1 MTRVLTGFALVGAAW
16 ATASP
21 PAADVAAAEAMNA
34 DDECAAAAGGAGC
47 AVNAMQMRALK
58 KEEAPAV
65 QPLYCTMLPA
75 GISSPFCSPG
85 VTTCGCQA
93 YCATASPTAGISSP
107 FCSPGVTT
115 CGCQAYCATASPTS
129 YGWDPNCCSCAGSPC
144 LAPAVALNQ
153 VLARKATVPVV
164 HPIFCANMPAG
175 VSSPFCSPGINGCKC
190 EGYCYM
196 AAPSSY
202 GWDPNC
208 CMCKGSPSLPTAVVP
223 TALVQEVSAITKEG
237 NQPIYCQHL
246 PAGVTSTYCTPGVNT
261 CKCQGYCAT
270 ASPTSFGWDPNCCSC
285 AGITAAPPRAPASIA
300 PAAGGSCAAYGC
312 TGAYTAAHP
321 CQCNSQCAA
330 HNNCCGDYTSK
341 CGR

>member
-1 MTRVLTGFALVGAAW
+1 MVALSMTRVLSGFALVGAAW

-21 PAADVAAAEAMNA
+21 PAADEAAAEAMSA

-65 QPLYCTMLPA
+65 QPLYCAMLPA

-93 YCATASPTAGISSP
+93 YCAA
-107 FCSPGVTT
+107 
-115 CGCQAYCATASPTS
+115 ASPTS
-129 YGWDPNCCSCAGSPC
+129 YGWDPNCCSCAGSPS
-144 LAPAVALNQ
+144 LTPAVALNQ
-153 VLARKATVPVV
+153 VLALKGDMLPVV
-164 HPIFCANMPAG
+164 HPIYCAHLPAG
-175 VSSPFCSPGINGCKC
+175 VSSPFCSPGVNGCKC
-190 EGYCYM
+190 EGYCAT

-208 CMCKGSPSLPTAVVP
+208 CMCKGMPSLP
-223 TALVQEVSAITKEG
+223 TALVQEVRAITKEG

-246 PAGVTSTYCTPGVNT
+246 PAGVTSPYCTPGVNT

-285 AGITAAPPRAPASIA
+285 SGITAAPPHAA

-312 TGAYTAAHP
+312 TGAYTAAHT

-330 HNNCCGDYTSK
+330 HNDCCGDYTSK

>member
-1 MTRVLTGFALVGAAW
+1 MVALSMTRVLTGFALVGAAW

-21 PAADVAAAEAMNA
+21 PAADEAAAGALNA

-65 QPLYCTMLPA
+65 QPLYCAMLPA

-93 YCATASPTAGISSP
+93 YCAA
-107 FCSPGVTT
+107 
-115 CGCQAYCATASPTS
+115 ASPTS
-129 YGWDPNCCSCAGSPC
+129 YGWDPNCCSCAGSPS
-144 LAPAVALNQ
+144 LTPAVALNQ
-153 VLARKATVPVV
+153 VR
-164 HPIFCANMPAG
+164 
-175 VSSPFCSPGINGCKC
+175 
-190 EGYCYM
+190 
-196 AAPSSY
+196 
-202 GWDPNC
+202 
-208 CMCKGSPSLPTAVVP
+208 
-223 TALVQEVSAITKEG
+223 AIMQEG

-246 PAGVTSTYCTPGVNT
+246 PAGVTSPYCTPGVNT

-285 AGITAAPPRAPASIA
+285 TGITAAPPPAVH
-300 PAAGGSCAAYGC
+300 AAGGSCAAYGC
-312 TGAYTAAHP
+312 TGAYTAAHT

-330 HNNCCGDYTSK
+330 HNDCCGDYTSK

>member
-1 MTRVLTGFALVGAAW
+1 MVALSMTRVLTGFALVGAAW

-65 QPLYCTMLPA
+65 QPLYCMMLPA

-93 YCATASPTAGISSP
+93 YCATASPT
-107 FCSPGVTT
+107 
-115 CGCQAYCATASPTS
+115 
-129 YGWDPNCCSCAGSPC
+129 
-144 LAPAVALNQ
+144 
-153 VLARKATVPVV
+153 
-164 HPIFCANMPAG
+164 
-175 VSSPFCSPGINGCKC
+175 
-190 EGYCYM
+190 
-196 AAPSSY
+196 
-202 GWDPNC
+202 
-208 CMCKGSPSLPTAVVP
+208 
-223 TALVQEVSAITKEG
+223 
-237 NQPIYCQHL
+237 
-246 PAGVTSTYCTPGVNT
+246 
-261 CKCQGYCAT
+261 
-270 ASPTSFGWDPNCCSC
+270 SFGWDPNCCSC
-285 AGITAAPPRAPASIA
+285 TGITAAPPRAPASIA

-312 TGAYTAAHP
+312 SGAYTAAHT